1 MGTGA
6 DVCLDS
12 VLISLTPSLYELF
25 LAGSFTLPDGV
36 AILNLMW
43 PSPSQQSSWLH
54 FLAQASFVLECRAAI
69 RSFFLGLGFK
79 SMWPRPIKSQS
90 ALQQSDAPTLLLAL
104 ESSPAEAQLAAAAPV
119 LNADRYDAYFRLDA
133 ELQSNDPL
141 I

>member
-1 MGTGA
+1 M
-6 DVCLDS
+6 
-12 VLISLTPSLYELF
+12 
-25 LAGSFTLPDGV
+25 
-36 AILNLMW
+36 
-43 PSPSQQSSWLH
+43 
-54 FLAQASFVLECRAAI
+54 ECRAAI

-141 I
+141 IWFNQKCRGYSSWLLLNRYYLRVTLRPILF